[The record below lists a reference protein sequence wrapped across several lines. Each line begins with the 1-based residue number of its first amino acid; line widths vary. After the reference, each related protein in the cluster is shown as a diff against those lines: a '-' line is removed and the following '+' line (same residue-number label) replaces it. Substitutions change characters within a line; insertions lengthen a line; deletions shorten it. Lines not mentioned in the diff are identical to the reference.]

1 MTSSLKLAYDQ
12 QIDLYIASKE
22 FLRVFTN
29 AANHIPRHRRNKFVS
44 TFKSM
49 TFELMLLLSFFAHLV
64 DVLGAKD
71 FLAPVTMLLLEKM
84 ANRIVRQPA
93 VEIPSTL
100 SLPVS
105 IFQHYSYSLQI
116 HVSSFSS

>member
-1 MTSSLKLAYDQ
+1 MPPIISHVIDATS
-12 QIDLYIASKE
+12 LYR
-22 FLRVFTN
+22 FL
-29 AANHIPRHRRNKFVS
+29 
-44 TFKSM
+44 SM
-49 TFELMLLLSFFAHLV
+49 TFKLMHLLSFFAHLV

-93 VEIPSTL
+93 VEVPNTL

-105 IFQHYSYSLQI
+105 IFQHNSYSLQI
-116 HVSSFSS
+116 HVSSFFS

>member
-1 MTSSLKLAYDQ
+1 M
-12 QIDLYIASKE
+12 
-22 FLRVFTN
+22 VF
-29 AANHIPRHRRNKFVS
+29 V
-44 TFKSM
+44 
-49 TFELMLLLSFFAHLV
+49 LMPFLSFFAHLV
-64 DVLGAKD
+64 DVLGAEN

-93 VEIPSTL
+93 VEVPSTL

-116 HVSSFSS
+116 HVCSFSS

>member
-1 MTSSLKLAYDQ
+1 
-12 QIDLYIASKE
+12 
-22 FLRVFTN
+22 
-29 AANHIPRHRRNKFVS
+29 
-44 TFKSM
+44 M
-49 TFELMLLLSFFAHLV
+49 TFELMLLSFFAHLV

-93 VEIPSTL
+93 IEVPNTL

-116 HVSSFSS
+116 HVSSFSLEIPS

>member
-1 MTSSLKLAYDQ
+1 MLPIISHVIDATS
-12 QIDLYIASKE
+12 LYR
-22 FLRVFTN
+22 FL
-29 AANHIPRHRRNKFVS
+29 
-44 TFKSM
+44 SM
-49 TFELMLLLSFFAHLV
+49 TFELMLLSFFAHLV

-93 VEIPSTL
+93 IEVPNTL

-116 HVSSFSS
+116 HVSSFFLLKFRANL

>member
-1 MTSSLKLAYDQ
+1 ML
-12 QIDLYIASKE
+12 
-22 FLRVFTN
+22 FR
-29 AANHIPRHRRNKFVS
+29 
-44 TFKSM
+44 SM
-49 TFELMLLLSFFAHLV
+49 TFELMFLLSFFAHLV

-93 VEIPSTL
+93 VEVPSTL

-116 HVSSFSS
+116 QVSSFSSLHSELIIYERRLRKKF

>member
-1 MTSSLKLAYDQ
+1 MLPIISHVIDATS
-12 QIDLYIASKE
+12 LYRFI
-22 FLRVFTN
+22 
-29 AANHIPRHRRNKFVS
+29 
-44 TFKSM
+44 SM
-49 TFELMLLLSFFAHLV
+49 IFELMFLSFFAHLV

-93 VEIPSTL
+93 AEVPNTL